1 MGNFFY
7 FIFIFLCLISPG
19 CGDNLEENQ
28 LADPA
33 TMDKIAEL
41 YDAAKTN
48 IDDSE
53 KAYLYANKML
63 NLALK
68 VNSQKDIGNAY
79 NVMGA
84 LRRSENNYV
93 EALRFYLKSS
103 KAFEF
108 SKDTVGMAKVY
119 NNIGNI
125 YRDIYK
131 HNNAIV
137 FYKKSLTLK
146 TWLNDKEGIAITNRN
161 IAFVYQLMKDY
172 EKAKDSYW
180 TSLYTWKKLGDETRM
195 AQLYNDL
202 GIVYEL
208 ILESSESVSYEVE
221 KNIIYNL
228 HLNALE
234 LNRKKQNQKGMG
246 WVYNNIAT
254 SYLERK
260 DYVKALENLDK
271 SLTLKLKLSDEEGLA
286 TTYNNLGLIQM
297 DYYKDLEG
305 AISYFKK
312 AEVYASDEELKKTY
326 EYLATALEVQ
336 GDYAAAISYIK
347 KLDTVKE
354 NLRKNQYKVELAQI
368 EAKYSVDY
376 AGL

>member
-1 MGNFFY
+1 MPNPAA
-7 FIFIFLCLISPG
+7 LQEIS
-19 CGDNLEENQ
+19 
-28 LADPA
+28 
-33 TMDKIAEL
+33 EL
-41 YDAAKTN
+41 YEEAKKN
-48 IDDSE
+48 IDNSD
-53 KAYLYANKML
+53 KAYIYADKML
-63 NLALK
+63 NIALEI
-68 VNSQKDIGNAY
+68 NSQRDIGNAY
-79 NVMGA
+79 NIMGA
-84 LRRSENNYV
+84 IKRSDNNYV

-103 KAFEF
+103 TAFEF

-125 YRDIYK
+125 YRDISK

-161 IAFVYQLMKDY
+161 IAFVYQLMKEY

-208 ILESSESVSYEVE
+208 ILESSESESYEVE

-254 SYLERK
+254 SYLERG
-260 DYVKALENLDK
+260 DYLKALENLNK
-271 SLTLKLKLSDEEGLA
+271 SLALKLKLNDEEGLA

-305 AISYFKK
+305 AIPYFKK
-312 AEVYASDEELKKTY
+312 AEVYGSNDELKKTY
-326 EYLATALEVQ
+326 EYLASALELQ
-336 GDYAAAISYIK
+336 GDYAAAIGYIK
-347 KLDTVKE
+347 KLDILKE
-354 NLRKNQYKVELAQI
+354 DLRKNKYQEELAQI
-368 EAKYSVDY
+368 EAKYSVEY